1 MSAQIPGSA
10 RRRISC
16 AFSDD
21 SIALQWV
28 QALQKRLPPNIEATL
43 WQPDAPP
50 ADYAVAWHPSQGFL
64 DSQPRLKALFVAGA
78 GVDAVSALERLPD
91 CLLVRIEDAGM
102 GLQMAQYV
110 AYGAL
115 GFARGFDAY
124 EAQAQRAIWRE
135 HIMPALDD
143 LPVGIMGVGVL
154 GLAIAQ
160 SLQALGFQVHGWV
173 RTPRVPQ
180 AMPIYAG
187 QDGLEDFLRATRIL
201 VCALPLTPETRQII
215 NARHLSCLPGGSFV
229 INVARGGH
237 VDEPALIQALDSGH
251 IAGALLDVCAIEPAP
266 SDHPFWSHPKIRLT
280 PHIAASTLI
289 GPSADQ
295 IVEKIKR
302 LERGETISGVV
313 QARGY

>member
-1 MSAQIPGSA
+1 LKGLRITCQFPEAAQVEA
-10 RRRISC
+10 WLE
-16 AFSDD
+16 
-21 SIALQWV
+21 ALHS
-28 QALQKRLPPNIEATL
+28 RLPIGSQIGHWHSDT
-43 WQPDAPP
+43 QP
-50 ADYAVAWHPSQGFL
+50 ADYAVAWHPSQAFL

-78 GVDAVSALERLPD
+78 GVDAVTTLKRQPE

-115 GFARGFDAY
+115 RFARGFDAY
-124 EAQAQRAIWRE
+124 EAQAQRALWRD
-135 HIMPALDD
+135 HTMPALAD

-154 GLAIAQ
+154 GLSIAE
-160 SLQALGFQVHGWV
+160 SLQTLGFQVHGWV
-173 RTPRVPQ
+173 RSPRAPQ
-180 AMPIYAG
+180 TVPIYTG
-187 QDGLEDFLRATRIL
+187 HDSLEAFLRATRIL
-201 VCALPLTPETRQII
+201 VCALPLTPETHQII
-215 NARHLSCLPGGSFV
+215 NARHLALLPRGSFV

-237 VDEPALIQALDSGH
+237 VDEPALIEALDSGH

-266 SDHPFWSHPKIRLT
+266 ADHPFWTHPKIRLT
-280 PHIAASTLI
+280 PHIAASTLL

-295 IVEKIKR
+295 VVEKIKR

>member
-1 MSAQIPGSA
+1 MSALNPGSVP
-10 RRRISC
+10 RTISC
-16 AFSDD
+16 AFSDEA
-21 SIALQWV
+21 IARQWV
-28 QALQKRLPPNIEATL
+28 QALQKRLPPNIEAKL

-78 GVDAVSALERLPD
+78 GVDAVTALKRAPD
-91 CLLVRIEDAGM
+91 CLLVRVEDAGM

-115 GFARGFDAY
+115 RFARGFDAY
-124 EAQAQRAIWRE
+124 EAQAQRAQWRD
-135 HIMPALDD
+135 HPRPDLAD

-154 GLAIAQ
+154 GLTIAH

-173 RTPRVPQ
+173 RTPRGSQTVP
-180 AMPIYAG
+180 ISAG
-187 QDGLEDFLRATRIL
+187 HDSLEDFLRATRIL
-201 VCALPLTPETRQII
+201 VCALPLTVETQQII
-215 NARHLSCLPGGSFV
+215 NARHLSVLPRGSFV

-266 SDHPFWSHPKIRLT
+266 ADHPFWTHPKIRLT
-280 PHIAASTLI
+280 PHIAASTLLD
-289 GPSADQ
+289 PSADQ
-295 IVEKIKR
+295 VVEKIMR